1 MHKRSIHM
9 TTENHETP
17 AIIGQSA
24 TTLSRRFSVA
34 PMMDWTNPL
43 SSPSVCGI

>member
-1 MHKRSIHM
+1 M

-34 PMMDWTNPL
+34 PMMDWTDDAAK
-43 SSPSVCGI
+43 VRICWG

>member
-1 MHKRSIHM
+1 M

-24 TTLSRRFSVA
+24 TTLSRRFSVV
-34 PMMDWTNPL
+34 PMMDWTY
-43 SSPSVCGI
+43 SGRMPSIYGVERTWSR